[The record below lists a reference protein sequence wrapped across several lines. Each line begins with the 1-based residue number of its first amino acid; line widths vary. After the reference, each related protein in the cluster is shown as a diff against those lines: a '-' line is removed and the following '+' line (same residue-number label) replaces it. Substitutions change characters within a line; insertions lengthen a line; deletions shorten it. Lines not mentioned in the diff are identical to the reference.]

1 MSYSEEILHFETA
14 FRSPAPHRKT
24 IGSSA
29 NRIVHFGFHSVPP
42 SLNGIPEGNTHQ
54 YDRQIRENQYF
65 DYPVIIPQNA
75 RTYHSGIILFHGLN
89 ERSWAKYIPWAE
101 FLANHTGKPV
111 ILFPIAFHMNRGP
124 ADWSNPR
131 VMAEL
136 VTKRKSLPENRGAMS
151 FANAAL
157 SQRLTDLPDRFFWSG
172 LQTVS
177 DITGLVK
184 NIRNGDHPLFYK
196 NAAIDLFGYSI
207 GAFLA
212 EILLMANPGRLF
224 SDSRLFIFC
233 GGSIFSQMFGVS
245 KLIMDTPAYNRLLQF
260 YCSEWPAIYG
270 KSKSGNLSP
279 DNSLIKAF
287 SAMIRPDLFK
297 TERESFFARAKN
309 RISGIALQKD
319 QVMPYSGI
327 RACMGDET
335 TNECIELIDFPFDYT
350 HEIPFPDHGKVDKK
364 HTKEAMNKV
373 LVKGAAFLSLSSV
386 IIT

>member
-1 MSYSEEILHFETA
+1 MSYSEEILQSETA
-14 FRSPAPHRKT
+14 FRSSSRHRKT
-24 IGSSA
+24 IASSG
-29 NRIVHFGFHSVPP
+29 NRIVHFAFHSEPP
-42 SLNGIPEGNTHQ
+42 HLSGITGENIPK

-65 DYPVIIPQNA
+65 DYPVILPENA
-75 RTYHSGIILFHGLN
+75 RKFHSGIILFHGLN
-89 ERSWAKYIPWAE
+89 ERSWGKYIPWAE
-101 FLANHTGKPV
+101 FLASHTGKPV

-124 ADWSNPR
+124 AEWSNPR

-157 SQRLTDLPDRFFWSG
+157 SQRLTDFPDRFFWSG

-177 DITGLVK
+177 DVTGLVK
-184 NIRNGDHPLFYK
+184 KIRDGEHPLFHK
-196 NAAIDLFGYSI
+196 NADIDLFGYSI

-212 EILLMANPGRLF
+212 EIILMANPGNLF
-224 SDSRLFIFC
+224 SDTRLFIFC

-270 KSKSGNLSP
+270 KSISDNLTP
-279 DNSLIKAF
+279 DDPLIKAF
-287 SAMIRPDLFK
+287 SAMIRPDYFK
-297 TERESFFARAKN
+297 TERKSFFAGAKN

-327 RACMGDET
+327 KACMGDKT
-335 TNECIELIDFPFDYT
+335 TNECIELIDFPFDYS
-350 HEIPFPDHGKVDKK
+350 HEIPFPDHGKIDKK
-364 HTKEAMNKV
+364 LTREAMNKV
-373 LVKGAAFLSLSSV
+373 LVKGVAFLS
-386 IIT
+386 

>member
-1 MSYSEEILHFETA
+1 MSHTLCETKQKMPLQLQCGTKKTAVTRPCRIEQFAFESSSPEIPGLSGKA
-14 FRSPAPHRKT
+14 
-24 IGSSA
+24 
-29 NRIVHFGFHSVPP
+29 
-42 SLNGIPEGNTHQ
+42 SLNE
-54 YDRQIRENQYF
+54 DRQISENQNF
-65 DYPVIIPQNA
+65 TYPVFIPGDTKKFKSAIIM
-75 RTYHSGIILFHGLN
+75 LHGLN
-89 ERSWAKYIPWAE
+89 ERSWAKYYPWAE
-101 FLANHTGKPV
+101 YLAITTGRPI
-111 ILFPIAFHMNRGP
+111 ILFPIAYHMNRGP
-124 ADWSNPR
+124 AEWSNPR

-184 NIRNGDHPLFYK
+184 KIRDGAHPLFHK
-196 NAAIDLFGYSI
+196 NADIDLFGYSI

-212 EILLMANPGRLF
+212 EIILMANPGKLF
-224 SDSRLFIFC
+224 TDTRLFIFC

-260 YCSEWPAIYG
+260 YCSEWPTIYG
-270 KSKSGNLSP
+270 KSKPGNLSSDDP
-279 DNSLIKAF
+279 LIKAF
-287 SAMIRPDLFK
+287 SAMIRPDHFK
-297 TERESFFARAKN
+297 TERESFFAGAKN

-327 RACMGDET
+327 KACMGDKT

-350 HEIPFPDHGKVDKK
+350 HEIPFPDHGKID
-364 HTKEAMNKV
+364 TKLTREAMNKV
-373 LVKGAAFLSLSSV
+373 LVKSAAFLS
-386 IIT
+386 

>member
-1 MSYSEEILHFETA
+1 MSYSEEILQSETA
-14 FRSPAPHRKT
+14 FRSSSRHRKT
-24 IGSSA
+24 IASSG
-29 NRIVHFGFHSVPP
+29 NRIVHFTFHSEPP
-42 SLNGIPEGNTHQ
+42 HLSGITGENIPK

-65 DYPVIIPQNA
+65 DYPVILPENA

-89 ERSWAKYIPWAE
+89 ERSWEKYIPWAE
-101 FLANHTGKPV
+101 FLASHTGKPV

-124 ADWSNPR
+124 AEWSNPR

-157 SQRLTDLPDRFFWSG
+157 SQRLTDFPDRFFWSG

-177 DITGLVK
+177 DVTGLVK
-184 NIRNGDHPLFYK
+184 KIRDGEHPLFHK
-196 NAAIDLFGYSI
+196 NADIDLFGYSI

-212 EILLMANPGRLF
+212 EIILMANPGNLF
-224 SDSRLFIFC
+224 SDTRLFIFC

-270 KSKSGNLSP
+270 KSISDNLTP
-279 DNSLIKAF
+279 DDPLIKAF
-287 SAMIRPDLFK
+287 SAMIRPDYFK
-297 TERESFFARAKN
+297 TERKSFFAGAKN

-327 RACMGDET
+327 KACMGDKT
-335 TNECIELIDFPFDYT
+335 TNECIELIDFPFDYS
-350 HEIPFPDHGKVDKK
+350 HEIPFPDHGKIDKK
-364 HTKEAMNKV
+364 LTREAMNKV
-373 LVKGAAFLSLSSV
+373 LVKGVAFLS
-386 IIT
+386 